1 MSYLYLPNDRYKNK
15 LVLYNDFNSDLI
27 RGISQGLSIRDNPPE
42 KDLELYKNIDTK
54 PLEEISFDNINN
66 KIKDIENDSN
76 NVLKSIGKGVNSFV
90 SEIFGINTE
99 NITKLGIFILILV
112 LLYKKN

>member
-1 MSYLYLPNDRYKNK
+1 MSNLFLPSDRYKNRV
-15 LVLYNDFNSDLI
+15 VLYNDFNSDLI
-27 RGISQGLSIRDNPPE
+27 RGISQGLSVRDNPPE

-54 PLEEISFDNINN
+54 PIEQVSFDNINN

-90 SEIFGINTE
+90 SEIFGINSE
-99 NITKLGIFILILV
+99 NMTKLGLFILV
-112 LLYKKN
+112 LIVIYKKI

>member
-1 MSYLYLPNDRYKNK
+1 MSNLYLPKDKYKNK
-15 LVLYNDFNSDLI
+15 LITYNDFNNELV

-54 PLEEISFDNINN
+54 PLEQVSFDNINN

-76 NVLKSIGKGVNSFV
+76 NVLKSIGKGVNNFV

-99 NITKLGIFILILV
+99 NMTKLGLFIIIF
-112 LLYKKN
+112 